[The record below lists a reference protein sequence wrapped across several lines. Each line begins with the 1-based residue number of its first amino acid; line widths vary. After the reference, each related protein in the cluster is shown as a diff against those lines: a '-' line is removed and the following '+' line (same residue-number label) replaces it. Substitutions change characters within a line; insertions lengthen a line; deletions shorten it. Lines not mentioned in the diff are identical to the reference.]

1 MRQECCGKQQTGIWA
16 GAGTSVRKRGQCV
29 LCLAARSAPCSDLEG
44 WTVHRRAEMVGL
56 VPDRSQTEW
65 NSNPTRVDGCRHPP
79 HAVGSI
85 VSSWLCSL
93 NCQVEWGVK
102 SGKYMV
108 TSPSTIEA
116 QEASTHHRE
125 NPLIALPLPPPQG
138 SPGTTAQAGCPC
150 LPRDAEDTLTLSTSQ
165 SICLSDGAT
174 TRSIHSTG
182 FPGSHAFGLGLE
194 LHHWLSLLAWSTAC
208 RWQTVG
214 LLNLHNCMNQFLI
227 INLIIYLSLYQSI
240 HLFICLSSISL
251 VWILFLWSIL
261 SNTRRVSTLVCLW

>member
-1 MRQECCGKQQTGIWA
+1 MGHEWTLISLCSCLSHRELRSWHVQREEYAAPDHGREYQLREHVGTVRQECCGKQQTGIWA
-16 GAGTSVRKRGQCV
+16 GAGTSVQKRGQCV

-65 NSNPTRVDGCRHPP
+65 NSNPARVDGCRHPP

-93 NCQVEWGVK
+93 NCQVQWGVK

-116 QEASTHHRE
+116 QETSTHHRE

-138 SPGTTAQAGCPC
+138 SPGTTAQAGCSC
-150 LPRDAEDTLTLSTSQ
+150 FPRDAEDTLTLSTSQ

-174 TRSIHSTG
+174 TRSSA
-182 FPGSHAFGLGLE
+182 PWSHRARQAGDARG
-194 LHHWLSLLAWSTAC
+194 
-208 RWQTVG
+208 RWV
-214 LLNLHNCMNQFLI
+214 
-227 INLIIYLSLYQSI
+227 
-240 HLFICLSSISL
+240 
-251 VWILFLWSIL
+251 
-261 SNTRRVSTLVCLW
+261 